1 MRRFILNFACTKCWN
16 QVAVAIRIVYAGY
29 IHTELAVVQP
39 FQREGGLRAGI
50 RVFPLVGGPLV
61 FRMRGVLLDVVL
73 LRSLA
78 FLHLLDLVPDT
89 FHYLYE
95 TIQLGLALALG
106 RRYLLGAV
114 YRER

>member
-1 MRRFILNFACTKCWN
+1 M
-16 QVAVAIRIVYAGY
+16 
-29 IHTELAVVQP
+29 QP

-50 RVFPLVGGPLV
+50 RVFPLVGGHLV
-61 FRMRGVLLDVVL
+61 FRMRGVLQDVVL

-106 RRYLLGAV
+106 RLYHQGAV